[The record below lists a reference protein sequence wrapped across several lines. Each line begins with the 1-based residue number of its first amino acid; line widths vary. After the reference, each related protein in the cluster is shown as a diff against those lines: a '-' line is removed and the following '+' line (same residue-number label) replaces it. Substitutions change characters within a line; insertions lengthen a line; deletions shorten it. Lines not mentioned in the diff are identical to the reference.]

1 MMLGMREKRWRVPVI
16 AIICQL
22 LVLQSVF
29 GQQTGTPRNLKI
41 VTVEGEAARNV
52 VQQIPARPMTVRVE
66 DATGRPVP
74 GATVVFTAPESGPSG
89 EFENDSRT
97 IRVMTGPEGVA
108 SAGVYHPNAT
118 TGSYQVRVTAEFGGE
133 TVTAGISQTNIA
145 ERKGHGKLIAVLAI
159 AGAAAAAAVLARK
172 KSGSS
177 SSDTPTITFGGAAVG
192 APR

>member
-1 MMLGMREKRWRVPVI
+1 MMRRMRERRWRMPVVVV
-16 AIICQL
+16 ICQF

-29 GQQTGTPRNLKI
+29 GQAPQAPRNLRI
-41 VTVEGEAARNV
+41 VTVEGEGARNV

-66 DATGRPVP
+66 DASGRPVP

-97 IRVMTGPEGVA
+97 IRVMTGPEGIA

-118 TGSYQVRVTAEFGGE
+118 TGSYQIRITAEFGGE
-133 TVTAGISQTNIA
+133 TATAGISQTNIT
-145 ERKGHGKLIAVLAI
+145 ERRGKGKLIAVLAI
-159 AGAAAAAAVLARK
+159 AGAASAAAVLARK
-172 KSGSS
+172 KGGSS
-177 SSDTPTITFGGAAVG
+177 SDSPTITFGGAAVG